1 MIPYGLSEDFCTGSR
16 ITTAPGPRAIFT
28 SNPLRSLDWLLNLWA
43 EQIQPRVPNAEL
55 HLFTGTATYGEV
67 GTEKADPMERIITK
81 AKDMVAQ
88 GVIVR
93 GAVSKA
99 QLVEEF
105 HSARCMLYRG
115 DVNETFCLALGEA
128 QAMGVPAVVQDL
140 GSVIERV
147 VDEETGFIRPTDR
160 GFADAAVE
168 LLSND
173 ALWEKQHVAALKLQR
188 SWRWKDAARAF
199 EALIPRR

>member
-1 MIPYGLSEDFCTGSR
+1 
-16 ITTAPGPRAIFT
+16 
-28 SNPLRSLDWLLNLWA
+28 
-43 EQIQPRVPNAEL
+43 
-55 HLFTGTATYGEV
+55 
-67 GTEKADPMERIITK
+67 
-81 AKDMVAQ
+81 
-88 GVIVR
+88 
-93 GAVSKA
+93 
-99 QLVEEF
+99 
-105 HSARCMLYRG
+105 MLYRG